1 MRDALGLAA
10 TALASLPALA
20 QTAGDA
26 PIPPPPERPA
36 GLSHVEMN
44 PPIPMARPVFPDDA
58 EAAATVESPAVD
70 ARSETTP
77 GPPPRPAADEPEAVL
92 PDEERAPP
100 AVTQAEREAN
110 AACLAAL
117 DELDVAYEARDPIDG
132 AGDCGAAFPLHVTAI
147 DDVALEPAIIVRCPV
162 ARALARWLDG
172 SVIPA
177 ADAHLDAEIATVFT
191 AGAYV
196 CRGRNRQ
203 EDARLSE
210 HAFANA
216 VDVTG
221 IDFEARTAVPVE
233 PRDGRETPEARFQ
246 RTIRAEACAYF
257 RTVLG
262 PGSDAYHDDH
272 LHLDQRERTND
283 YRLCE

>member
-1 MRDALGLAA
+1 MRGALPLAA
-10 TALASLPALA
+10 LAALAGVPALA
-20 QTAGDA
+20 QQEA
-26 PIPPPPERPA
+26 PPRPPERPP
-36 GLSHVEMN
+36 GLSHIEMD
-44 PPIPMARPVFPDDA
+44 PPIPMTRPVFPDDP
-58 EAAATVESPAVD
+58 EGLEEIESPALD
-70 ARSETTP
+70 ARTETTP
-77 GPPPRPAADEPEAVL
+77 GPPPRPAPDEPEAVL
-92 PDEERAPP
+92 PDEERAPLE
-100 AVTQAEREAN
+100 VTQAEREAHR
-110 AACLAAL
+110 ACLADL
-117 DELDVAYEARDPIDG
+117 DRLDVAYEAREAIDG
-132 AGDCGAAFPLHVTAI
+132 EGDCGAAFPLRVTAI
-147 DDVALEPAIIVRCPV
+147 GDVALEPAITVRCPV
-162 ARALARWLDG
+162 ARALAGWLDE

-203 EDARLSE
+203 EGARLSE

-216 VDVTG
+216 VDITG
-221 IDFEARTAVPVE
+221 VDFVARTAVPVE

-246 RTIRAEACAYF
+246 REIRAEACAHF

-272 LHLDQRERTND
+272 LHFDQRERTND